1 LAINTTG
8 RVRSNLV
15 SQSDAAAWLSMFEN
29 RNRQL
34 DLAALALAAVVMFLG
49 VSLWTYDRFDPPST
63 LLFPPSNIVHNACG
77 WAGAYTAN
85 YLLESLGLGAYYVL
99 ASVVVLNAL
108 LFAHREIDQPVVR
121 GAGWLVSRAAL
132 GIGCVPN

>member
-1 LAINTTG
+1 
-8 RVRSNLV
+8 
-15 SQSDAAAWLSMFEN
+15 MFEN

-63 LLFPPSNIVHNACG
+63 LVFPPSNLVHNSCG

-99 ASVVVLNAL
+99 ASLVVLTVL
-108 LFAHREIDQPVVR
+108 LLRIAKSISRWFAAR
-121 GAGWLVSRAAL
+121 GGWCRWR
-132 GIGCVPN
+132 GW